1 MKTLRLHLSP
11 KENLRFNRFENLFL
25 SKKKLKKSH
34 IWFLILF
41 CCSTFYSK
49 AQTPLD
55 AAVSFSGNEGY
66 FKVVVADTNDVNEIE
81 MLVGTDENASEM
93 FSHIFTYDQTSGLP
107 SGMSYSRT
115 GNEINVGMGTVTL
128 LNAYQ
133 AKVRLKNGSNNWSN
147 WYEFIGN

>member
-1 MKTLRLHLSP
+1 MKIYSHLVFSC
-11 KENLRFNRFENLFL
+11 KLFQQRNF
-25 SKKKLKKSH
+25 KS
-34 IWFLILF
+34 ILILLF
-41 CCSTFYSK
+41 FFIANAGKS
-49 AQTPLD
+49 QTPLD

-81 MLVGTDENASEM
+81 MLVGTDDNASEM

-115 GNEINVGMGTVTL
+115 GNEINVGMGTVIL
-128 LNAYQ
+128 LNAYH
-133 AKVRLKNGSNNWSN
+133 AKVRLKNGSNIWSN

>member
-1 MKTLRLHLSP
+1 MKTSQ
-11 KENLRFNRFENLFL
+11 NLFSWKE
-25 SKKKLKKSH
+25 SKRFIRFKNSVPFNQLVVKFY

-41 CCSTFYSK
+41 CCCTFYSK

-81 MLVGTDENASEM
+81 MLVGPDDNASEM

-107 SGMSYSRT
+107 SGMSYTRT

-128 LNAYQ
+128 LNAYH
-133 AKVRLKNGSNNWSN
+133 AKVRLKNGSNSWSD

>member
-1 MKTLRLHLSP
+1 MKTNYNLLSP
-11 KENLRFNRFENLFL
+11 KENKRFIRFKNSIAAKQFL
-25 SKKKLKKSH
+25 IKFHFL
-34 IWFLILF
+34 FLILF
-41 CCSTFYSK
+41 CCCTFYSN
-49 AQTPLD
+49 AQSPLD

-66 FKVVVADTNDVNEIE
+66 FKVVVPDTNDVSEIE
-81 MLVGTDENASEM
+81 MLVGTDDNASEM
-93 FSHIFTYDQTSGLP
+93 FSHIFTYDQASGLP

-133 AKVRLKNGSNNWSN
+133 AKVRLKNGSNYWSD